1 MNMEVCK
8 SIDSLNTQ
16 PIRPGQIKVGIIG
29 HSFVK
34 RMSKYISQDRS
45 RRWSNL
51 DLPVAQFKVRM
62 QGRGGLTMEQL
73 RSWSPLAASAAV
85 FCTQPHVILLKHRE
99 I

>member
-29 HSFVK
+29 HSFAK

-73 RSWSPLAASAAV
+73 RSWSPCEFMFLENTPDLV
-85 FCTQPHVILLKHRE
+85 YLE
-99 I
+99 IGRN